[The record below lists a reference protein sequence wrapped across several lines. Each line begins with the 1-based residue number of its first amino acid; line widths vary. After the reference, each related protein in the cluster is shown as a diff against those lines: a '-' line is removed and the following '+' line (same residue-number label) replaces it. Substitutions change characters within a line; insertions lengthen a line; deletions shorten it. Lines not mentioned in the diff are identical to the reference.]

1 MDRQILNKDKE
12 LMKQQRFLYNYKQK
26 KVQFTYYEKLINILI
41 FRMLNAEMFEINKKL
56 AFEKQER
63 EEYMKKIC
71 TNIPTEEYYNK
82 FNSSLY

>member
-1 MDRQILNKDKE
+1 
-12 LMKQQRFLYNYKQK
+12 
-26 KVQFTYYEKLINILI
+26 
-41 FRMLNAEMFEINKKL
+41 MLNAEMFEINKKL